1 MSANNDETETSTDD
15 DSGVTPSYREE
26 GQANS
31 VDEKLRER
39 KRQKQEQQLK
49 KQAKTESGRNLIT
62 SEEESGAPEDSLEN
76 LLKTE
81 DLEFRGVTFTFSE
94 PGDAI
99 LEASKY
105 NDENVEQGT
114 EAAEFVYRTLG
125 KKCMSKDE
133 EFWRNF
139 DLGQEGGDGVMDLF
153 NRYVE
158 AFQDIDPEEREKIE
172 EFRAE

>member
-1 MSANNDETETSTDD
+1 MSTDTESD
-15 DSGVTPSYREE
+15 TDTDAESSATPSYREE
-26 GQANS
+26 GQARS
-31 VDEKLRER
+31 VDEKLKAR
-39 KRQKQEQQLK
+39 RQKKQQQQLK
-49 KQAKTESGRNLIT
+49 EQATNESGRNLVS

-81 DLEFRGVTFTFSE
+81 ELEFRGVSFTFSE

-99 LEASKY
+99 LEASQY

-114 EAAEFVYRTLG
+114 DAAQFVYRTLG

-133 EFWRNF
+133 DFWRNF

-158 AFQDIDPEEREKIE
+158 AFQDIDPEDREQIE
-172 EFRAE
+172 EFRSE